1 MGRLWWQKEAR
12 AKAAQALSVVKPE
25 HRLNVSNDVLAAVA
39 VSDETTD
46 TVDSVDETVAILTQI
61 IEDINIDSES
71 VDQQD
76 DNVVE
81 EEDAADQAAD
91 VAVPG
96 ITITQSENTSFNNKK
111 RRLR

>member
-1 MGRLWWQKEAR
+1 MGRLWWQREAR
-12 AKAAQALSVVKPE
+12 AKEEQARKDAKAAHS
-25 HRLNVSNDVLAAVA
+25 LNVSDNVLAPVV
-39 VSDETTD
+39 VSNETTD
-46 TVDSVDETVAILTQI
+46 TSDSADESVAILTQI

-71 VDQQD
+71 VVQQD
-76 DNVVE
+76 DNVVK

>member
-12 AKAAQALSVVKPE
+12 AKAAQARADAEATHS
-25 HRLNVSNDVLAAVA
+25 LNVSNDVLTAVV
-39 VSDETTD
+39 VSDESTD
-46 TVDSVDETVAILTQI
+46 TADSIDESVAILTQI

-71 VDQQD
+71 VVQQD

-81 EEDAADQAAD
+81 EDAADQTAD

-96 ITITQSENTSFNNKK
+96 ITITQSENTSFNSKK

>member
-1 MGRLWWQKEAR
+1 MGRLWWQREAR
-12 AKAAQALSVVKPE
+12 AKEEQARADAKAAR
-25 HRLNVSNDVLAAVA
+25 RLNVSDDVLAVVA

-46 TVDSVDETVAILTQI
+46 TAVSIDESVAILTQI
-61 IEDINIDSES
+61 VEDININSES
-71 VDQQD
+71 VVQQD

-81 EEDAADQAAD
+81 EDPADQAAD

-111 RRLR
+111 RRPR

>member
-12 AKAAQALSVVKPE
+12 AKEAQIRNVVKEALS
-25 HRLNVSNDVLAAVA
+25 LNDSNNDVLADVA
-39 VSDETTD
+39 SSNETTAASNNID
-46 TVDSVDETVAILTQI
+46 ESVEILTQI

-71 VDQQD
+71 AVQQD

-81 EEDAADQAAD
+81 EDLADQAAD

-96 ITITQSENTSFNNKK
+96 ITITQSENALFNNKK

>member
-12 AKAAQALSVVKPE
+12 AKAAQALNVVKPE

-46 TVDSVDETVAILTQI
+46 TADSIDESVAILTQI
-61 IEDINIDSES
+61 VEDININSES
-71 VDQQD
+71 VVQQD

-81 EEDAADQAAD
+81 EDLADQAAD

>member
-1 MGRLWWQKEAR
+1 MGRLWWQREAR
-12 AKAAQALSVVKPE
+12 AKEEQARADAKAAR
-25 HRLNVSNDVLAAVA
+25 RLNVSDDVLAVVA

-46 TVDSVDETVAILTQI
+46 TAVSIDESVAILTQI
-61 IEDINIDSES
+61 VEDININSES
-71 VDQQD
+71 VVQQD

-81 EEDAADQAAD
+81 EDAADQASD

>member
-1 MGRLWWQKEAR
+1 MGRLWWQREAR
-12 AKAAQALSVVKPE
+12 AKEEQARADAKATR
-25 HRLNVSNDVLAAVA
+25 RLNVSDDVLAAVA

-46 TVDSVDETVAILTQI
+46 TADSIDESVAILTQI
-61 IEDINIDSES
+61 VEDININSES
-71 VDQQD
+71 VVQQD

-81 EEDAADQAAD
+81 EDLADQAAD

>member
-1 MGRLWWQKEAR
+1 MGRLWWQREAR
-12 AKAAQALSVVKPE
+12 AKEEQARADAEAAHS
-25 HRLNVSNDVLAAVA
+25 LNVSDDVLAPITA
-39 VSDETTD
+39 SDETTD
-46 TVDSVDETVAILTQI
+46 TADSIDESVAILTQI
-61 IEDINIDSES
+61 VEDININSES
-71 VDQQD
+71 VVQQD

-81 EEDAADQAAD
+81 EDLADQAAD

>member
-1 MGRLWWQKEAR
+1 MGRLWWQREAR
-12 AKAAQALSVVKPE
+12 AKEEQARADAKAAR
-25 HRLNVSNDVLAAVA
+25 RLNVSDDVLAVVA

-46 TVDSVDETVAILTQI
+46 TAVSIDESVAILTQI
-61 IEDINIDSES
+61 VEDININSES
-71 VDQQD
+71 VVQQD

-81 EEDAADQAAD
+81 EDLADQAAD

>member
-12 AKAAQALSVVKPE
+12 AKAAQTHNDVKPE
-25 HRLNVSNDVLAAVA
+25 HSLNVSDDVLDPVA
-39 VSDETTD
+39 VSNESTD
-46 TVDSVDETVAILTQI
+46 TADSADESVAILTQI

-71 VDQQD
+71 VVQQD
-76 DNVVE
+76 DSVVE
-81 EEDAADQAAD
+81 EDATDQSAD

>member
-1 MGRLWWQKEAR
+1 MGRLWWQREAR
-12 AKAAQALSVVKPE
+12 AKEEQARADAKAAR
-25 HRLNVSNDVLAAVA
+25 RLNVSDDVLAVVA

-46 TVDSVDETVAILTQI
+46 TAVSIDESVAILTQI
-61 IEDINIDSES
+61 VEDININSES
-71 VDQQD
+71 VVQQD

-81 EEDAADQAAD
+81 EDPADQAAD

-96 ITITQSENTSFNNKK
+96 ITITQSENTSFNSKK